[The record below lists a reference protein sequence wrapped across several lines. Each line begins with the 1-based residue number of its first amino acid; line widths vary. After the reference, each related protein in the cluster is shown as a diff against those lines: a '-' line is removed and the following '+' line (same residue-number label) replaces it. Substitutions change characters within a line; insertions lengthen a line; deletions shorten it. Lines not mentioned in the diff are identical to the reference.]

1 MKIIPKT
8 CRFGTLKNIISVI
21 MLFFVEKY
29 LCLSCYVKLQASVV
43 PLWLLKKLLTSR
55 VYYDFYLRLIANIKT
70 GTE

>member
-1 MKIIPKT
+1 
-8 CRFGTLKNIISVI
+8 

-29 LCLSCYVKLQASVV
+29 LCLSYYVKLQASVV

-70 GTE
+70 STE